1 MRASLESEKNIIS
14 SGVFLLIVGLF
25 KNKLVDDKKK
35 KNGGSISE
43 LTILELLLVLK
54 IWSTINL
61 QEREKWKE
69 KSDNWWR
76 TAVLVHLRAKFC
88 IATISEKEFGL
99 RKTTEKISS
108 NLIND

>member
-69 KSDNWWR
+69 NSLITDGAQLYWC
-76 TAVLVHLRAKFC
+76 T
-88 IATISEKEFGL
+88 SEQSFV
-99 RKTTEKISS
+99 
-108 NLIND
+108 